1 MSSAP
6 TRDREPGDRPRTRD
20 DANAEAERRRREGN
34 PLERSV
40 RWADDVQARL
50 PVLAFP
56 FAVVKKFGDDE
67 AGSLAA
73 LIAYY
78 GFFSIFPLM
87 LALTT
92 ILGFVLGND
101 PELRQSIERSALQ
114 QFPVIGAQLQQES
127 LRGSWI
133 ALTIG
138 LVGAVWAGL
147 GVVGAAQ
154 NAMNAVWDVPKVDR
168 PNIVTR
174 TLRGLLMLVV
184 AAAFLVLSGF
194 LSGVGQDGGGV
205 SPLQIASI
213 AGSFVVNFLLFAAA
227 FRILTEADVSW
238 RDVAPG
244 AAIAAIAWTALLLV
258 GQWFVRSRIQ
268 GAEDTYGTFAVVIGL
283 LSWLYVA
290 SQITLFSAE
299 VNVVLQRKLW
309 PRSITNPPLREA
321 DERSFAEQAKEEERT
336 PPQDITVDYDDPR
349 GGGRRAG

>member
-1 MSSAP
+1 
-6 TRDREPGDRPRTRD
+6 
-20 DANAEAERRRREGN
+20 
-34 PLERSV
+34 
-40 RWADDVQARL
+40 
-50 PVLAFP
+50 
-56 FAVVKKFGDDE
+56 
-67 AGSLAA
+67 
-73 LIAYY
+73 
-78 GFFSIFPLM
+78 
-87 LALTT
+87 
-92 ILGFVLGND
+92 
-101 PELRQSIERSALQ
+101 
-114 QFPVIGAQLQQES
+114 
-127 LRGSWI
+127 
-133 ALTIG
+133 
-138 LVGAVWAGL
+138 
-147 GVVGAAQ
+147 
-154 NAMNAVWDVPKVDR
+154 
-168 PNIVTR
+168 
-174 TLRGLLMLVV
+174 MLVV

-268 GAEDTYGTFAVVIGL
+268 GAEATYGTFAVVIGL